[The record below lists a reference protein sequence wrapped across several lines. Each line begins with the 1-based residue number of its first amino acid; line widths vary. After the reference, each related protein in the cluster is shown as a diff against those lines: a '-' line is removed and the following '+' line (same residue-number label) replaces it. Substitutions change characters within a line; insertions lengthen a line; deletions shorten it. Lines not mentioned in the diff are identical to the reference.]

1 MPFVLSQKSQVK
13 MQGVDPALVSVVN
26 RAIQLSEIDFSITC
40 GLRTAAEQEE
50 LFKKKATKTL
60 KSKHMEGKAVDVMAF
75 KDGKGSW
82 ELPLYVKIADAM
94 AAAAKELGV
103 QIRWGAAWNVPDI
116 GKFEGSMSD
125 AMSAYVSDC
134 KKKGM
139 QPFIDGPHF
148 EVP

>member
-1 MPFVLSQKSQVK
+1 MPFVLSQKSQAK

-26 RAIQLSEIDFSITC
+26 RAIQLSDIDFSITC

-75 KDGKGSW
+75 KDGKGNW

-103 QIRWGAAWNVPDI
+103 QVRWGAAWNVPDI

-125 AMSAYVSDC
+125 AMSAYVADC